1 MELNQW
7 LSHEFRQFLII
18 AEAGSLSAASRRSG
32 HDVGNLS
39 RTLNKLEKSIGTS
52 LFVRHQTGLTL
63 TVRGR
68 ELEAALRNGAKA
80 FQSSFRA
87 EVSES
92 IRVGF
97 SPAVGF
103 GFFGQHFLPV
113 LSQLK
118 LIPEFTLA
126 PSIEL
131 YKLLKDR
138 KIDFI
143 LSPRLPKFP
152 DIVSAALFETKLA
165 LCSRHGKFTRKLIH
179 SQQVFD
185 LEKRLKGITFDETI
199 VMDDSFIAAKLLS
212 QSDDYMGIIPECIL
226 ENFPG
231 LQILDHKFEDE
242 KVHAITWRGSVGMGV
257 LKEVRANLR
266 KA

>member
-7 LSHEFRQFLII
+7 LSPEFRQFLII
-18 AEAGSLSAASRRSG
+18 AEAGSLSGAARKSG

-39 RTLNKLEKSIGTS
+39 RTLNKLESSIGAS

-63 TVRGR
+63 TARGR
-68 ELEAALRNGAKA
+68 ELVAALQNGAKA
-80 FQSSFRA
+80 FQGSFRS
-87 EVSES
+87 EVSET

-103 GFFGQHFLPV
+103 GFFGQHFLPS
-113 LSQLK
+113 LSKLK

-138 KIDFI
+138 QIDFI

-152 DIVSAALFETKLA
+152 DIVSAALFETRLA
-165 LCSRHGKFTRKLIH
+165 LCSRHGNFTRKLIH
-179 SQQVFD
+179 SQHFFE
-185 LEKRLKGITFDETI
+185 LEKRLKGIPFDETVI
-199 VMDDSFIAAKLLS
+199 VDDTFVAAKLLTE
-212 QSDDYMGIIPECIL
+212 SDDYMGIIPECIL
-226 ENFPG
+226 ENFPS
-231 LQILDHKFEDE
+231 LKILDHKFEDE
-242 KVHAITWRGSVGMGV
+242 KVHAITWRGSVGMNV
-257 LKEVRANLR
+257 LKEVRAALR
-266 KA
+266 KS